1 MNKKN
6 KKQSKKNVKRFCVGG
21 KKGNKKNVKMLINS
35 SKMKLVKKFIKF
47 VKVVIFC
54 AKFVKLVIEYINMFS

>member
-6 KKQSKKNVKRFCVGG
+6 KKRSKKNVKGFSVGG
-21 KKGNKKNVKMLINS
+21 KKVNKKNVKKLINS

-47 VKVVIFC
+47 VKVIIFC
-54 AKFVKLVIEYINMFS
+54 AKFVKLIIEYINMFS